1 MLNEICDILNQD
13 DDLFY
18 LYQFPRYLFTEYG
31 EVAHTI
37 ASSYAGDD
45 YMGLRTAHQLIDPAD
60 IKGKEVG
67 EIGCNVGA
75 TSHELMRMEPCTL
88 YSYDQSWK
96 AISICHEV
104 RQFYSYVNW
113 MTVCAKFENTQGYY
127 ETMIWED
134 PHTASD
140 DEIKDILT
148 HVRRRVHGCV
158 YFLECDNIY
167 HLIKDWNL
175 EQLSENS
182 WKAVL

>member
-18 LYQFPRYLFTEYG
+18 LYQFPTYLFTEYG

-37 ASSYAGDD
+37 ASSYAKDD
-45 YMGLRTAHQLIDPAD
+45 YMGLRTAWKLLDPDD
-60 IKGKEVG
+60 IKGKEVC
-67 EIGCNVGA
+67 EIGCNIGA
-75 TSHELMRMEPCTL
+75 TSHELMKLKPSTL

-96 AISICHEV
+96 AISICNEV
-104 RQFYSYVNW
+104 RQFHSYAEW
-113 MTVCAKFENTQGYY
+113 FTICAKFEKTKGYY
-127 ETMIWED
+127 ETLIWED

-140 DEIKDILT
+140 EELENILA
-148 HVRRRVHGCV
+148 HVYARVHGRV

-167 HLIKDWNL
+167 HLIKDKPL

-182 WKAVL
+182 WKLVL